1 MTQETNQES
10 TQETNQLSDLPIPS
24 SALQPAAALAG
35 PPPLIAGE
43 SAAGFDE
50 LLARVT
56 ATLQPSDVIEQ
67 MFIRE
72 IVDLVWE
79 VHRMRRLKANL
90 MASRAH
96 EGMTHVLRPLLGGH
110 PGDSTILAYSWAAR
124 RADAVSKV
132 EATLAAAGFTMD
144 HVAAATLAAHV
155 SDFERIDRMTAYAE
169 GRRNSALHE
178 LDRHRSSF
186 ALRLRQTLE
195 EIEDAEFEV
204 VPAAHASGESSQ
216 EVAA

>member
-1 MTQETNQES
+1 MTQEP
-10 TQETNQLSDLPIPS
+10 TQTSDLPIPS
-24 SALQPAAALAG
+24 TVLPPPPAALAG
-35 PPPLIAGE
+35 TPPLVAGE
-43 SAAGFDE
+43 NPTSYDE

-56 ATLQPSDVIEQ
+56 ATLQPADVVEQ

-72 IVDLVWE
+72 IVDLAWE
-79 VHRMRRLKANL
+79 VHRMRRLKTNL
-90 MASRAH
+90 MASLAH
-96 EGMTHVLRPLLGGH
+96 EGMEMLLRPLLGH
-110 PGDSTILAYSWAAR
+110 HSSSAALSRAWAAR
-124 RADAVSKV
+124 GEDAVSKV

-144 HVAAATLAAHV
+144 HVAAATLAARV

-169 GRRNSALHE
+169 VRRNSALRE
-178 LDRHRSSF
+178 LDMHRSSL

-204 VPAAHASGESSQ
+204 VPVAEPTTEAVS